1 MEMKNFSRSIT
12 QAEYVAHA
20 RQLRLTLSDG
30 CQLVIPVDRLQFEH
44 WDGTTFQNSPRPTD
58 ESLATVK
65 VWGGGS
71 SVFFPD
77 CEEVFMLEDLE
88 VGWYGDHVWM
98 ESLMV
103 SA

>member
-1 MEMKNFSRSIT
+1 MGTQGFDRSIT
-12 QAEYVAHA
+12 QAEYIAPT

-30 CQLVIPVDRLQFEH
+30 CQMSIPVDRLQFEH
-44 WDGTTFQNSPRPTD
+44 WDGTTFKDSSRPAD
-58 ESLATVK
+58 SSLATVK

-77 CEEVFMLEDLE
+77 CEEVFLLEDLE
-88 VGWYGDHVWM
+88 VGWYGDRTWM